1 MIATL
6 VALYNM
12 AGLVSPALYGKVLSM
27 AGAAALSSPDLR
39 RTARRGL
46 AIYFALLVVISGG
59 LEAYIIINPEFFR
72 TAIGVLALM
81 WSPAVASVIAR
92 LVLKEGFSDVSFRLG
107 GLRTLPWYALGL
119 GAPLAVGILAYGGAW
134 LTGLVGFQG
143 DAGALVVGLVSAAT
157 WITIYGFIFTA
168 GEEIGWRGYMLTRL
182 IDAGVP
188 RPVLVS
194 GLIWALWHLPL
205 ILAGIYAAG
214 PYPALSAVL
223 IVVSFTSAA
232 YIFARMRLE
241 TGSIWPVIFAHSA
254 WNSIIQGPFDGATKG
269 ANAALWTGESG
280 ILTLIVLVVLSVLV
294 SRGTWTYIRS
304 LPGRGVP
311 LSQQLSAQP
320 APPPEAPAT

>member
-1 MIATL
+1 MVPENIRA
-6 VALYNM
+6 
-12 AGLVSPALYGKVLSM
+12 SRKKVLSM
-27 AGAAALSSPDLR
+27 AEAAAVSSPDLR

-46 AIYFALLVVISGG
+46 AIYFALVVVISGSI
-59 LEAYIIINPEFFR
+59 EAYYIFINPELLGTLF
-72 TAIGVLALM
+72 GLLALM

-92 LVLKEGFSDVSFRLG
+92 LVLREGFSDVSFRFG

-119 GAPLAVGILAYGGAW
+119 GVPLAVGILAYGGAW

-143 DAGALVVGLVSAAT
+143 GAGAFVVGLVSAAT
-157 WITIYGFIFTA
+157 WITIYSCIFTT

-194 GLIWALWHLPL
+194 GLIWAGWHLPL
-205 ILAGIYAAG
+205 IFAGIYAAG

-223 IVVSFTSAA
+223 FVVSVTSIAFV
-232 YIFARMRLE
+232 FARMRLE
-241 TGSIWPVIFAHSA
+241 TGSIWPVIFFHSA
-254 WNSIIQGPFDGATKG
+254 WNSIIEGPFDGATKG
-269 ANAALWTGESG
+269 ASAALWTGESG
-280 ILTLIVLVVLSVLV
+280 IFTVIVLVVVAVLV
-294 SRGTWTYIRS
+294 SGGTWTYVRS

-311 LSQQLSAQP
+311 LSPQLSRQP

>member
-1 MIATL
+1 MVPENIRA
-6 VALYNM
+6 
-12 AGLVSPALYGKVLSM
+12 SRKKVLSM
-27 AGAAALSSPDLR
+27 AEAAAVSSPDLR

-46 AIYFALLVVISGG
+46 AIYFALVVVISGS
-59 LEAYIIINPEFFR
+59 LEAYYIFINPELLGTLF
-72 TAIGVLALM
+72 GLLALM

-92 LVLKEGFSDVSFRLG
+92 LVLREGFSDVSFRFG

-119 GAPLAVGILAYGGAW
+119 GVPLAVGILAYGGAW

-143 DAGALVVGLVSAAT
+143 GAGAFVVGLVSAAT

-205 ILAGIYAAG
+205 ILSGIYAAG
-214 PYPALSAVL
+214 PYPALSVVL
-223 IVVSFTSAA
+223 FVVSITSTSFV
-232 YIFARMRLE
+232 YARMRLE

-254 WNSIIQGPFDGATKG
+254 WNSIIERPFDGATKG

-280 ILTLIVLVVLSVLV
+280 ILTVIVLVVVSVIV

-311 LSQQLSAQP
+311 LSQQLSPQP
-320 APPPEAPAT
+320 APPPEARAT

>member
-1 MIATL
+1 MVPENIRA
-6 VALYNM
+6 
-12 AGLVSPALYGKVLSM
+12 SRKKVLSM
-27 AGAAALSSPDLR
+27 TEAAAVSSPDLR

-46 AIYFALLVVISGG
+46 AIYFALVVVISGS
-59 LEAYIIINPEFFR
+59 LEAYYIFINPELLGTLF
-72 TAIGVLALM
+72 GLLALM

-92 LVLKEGFSDVSFRLG
+92 LVLREGFSDVSFRFG

-119 GAPLAVGILAYGGAW
+119 GVPLAVGILAYGGAW

-143 DAGALVVGLVSAAT
+143 GAGAFLVGLVSAAT
-157 WITIYGFIFTA
+157 WITIYGCIFTA

-194 GLIWALWHLPL
+194 GLIWAGWHLPL
-205 ILAGIYAAG
+205 ILSGIYAAG

-223 IVVSFTSAA
+223 FVVSITSTSFV
-232 YIFARMRLE
+232 YARMRLE

-311 LSQQLSAQP
+311 LSQQLSPQP
-320 APPPEAPAT
+320 APPPEARAT

>member
-1 MIATL
+1 MVPENIRA
-6 VALYNM
+6 
-12 AGLVSPALYGKVLSM
+12 SRKKVLSM
-27 AGAAALSSPDLR
+27 AEAAAVSSPDLR

-46 AIYFALLVVISGG
+46 AIYFALVVVISGPI
-59 LEAYIIINPEFFR
+59 EAYIIMNPELLGTLF
-72 TAIGVLALM
+72 GLLALM

-92 LVLKEGFSDVSFRLG
+92 LVLREGFSDVSFRFG

-119 GAPLAVGILAYGGAW
+119 GVPLAVGILAYGGAW

-143 DAGALVVGLVSAAT
+143 GAGAFLVGLVSAAT
-157 WITIYGFIFTA
+157 WIAIYGCIFTA

-205 ILAGIYAAG
+205 ILSGIYAAG
-214 PYPALSAVL
+214 PYPALSAVMF
-223 IVVSFTSAA
+223 VVPVIATSFV
-232 YIFARMRLE
+232 YARMRLE

-254 WNSIIQGPFDGATKG
+254 WNSIIQHPFDGATKG
-269 ANAALWTGESG
+269 ANAWLWTGESG
-280 ILTLIVLVVLSVLV
+280 ILTVIVLVVVAVIV

-311 LSQQLSAQP
+311 LSQQLSQQP
-320 APPPEAPAT
+320 APPPEARAT